1 MYSVDIKYQSQT
13 VLVITTLKDKS
24 GNILYIFVVVNTSHE
39 RTETYNEIILW
50 HLLYVYLKPDIA
62 YYTVP

>member
-39 RTETYNEIILW
+39 RTETYNEIIL
-50 HLLYVYLKPDIA
+50 
-62 YYTVP
+62 